1 MLDFNLVFLL
11 IEKLMKNLFLEKKG
25 ELLIGRVN
33 FDGKVVGKFIID
45 LNLVGDVVL
54 RNLVVNKVD
63 FDFELLG
70 KLNVGII

>member
-1 MLDFNLVFLL
+1 
-11 IEKLMKNLFLEKKG
+11 MKNLFLEKKG

>member
-1 MLDFNLVFLL
+1 M
-11 IEKLMKNLFLEKKG
+11 ESLFVDKKG
-25 ELLIGRVN
+25 ELLIGRVS
-33 FDGKVVGKFIID
+33 FDGKVIGKFIVD

-54 RNLVVNKVD
+54 RNLLVNKVD

>member
-1 MLDFNLVFLL
+1 M
-11 IEKLMKNLFLEKKG
+11 ESLFVEKKG
-25 ELLIGRVN
+25 ELLIGRVS
-33 FDGKVVGKFIID
+33 FDGKVIGKFIVD

-54 RNLVVNKVD
+54 RNLLVNKVD